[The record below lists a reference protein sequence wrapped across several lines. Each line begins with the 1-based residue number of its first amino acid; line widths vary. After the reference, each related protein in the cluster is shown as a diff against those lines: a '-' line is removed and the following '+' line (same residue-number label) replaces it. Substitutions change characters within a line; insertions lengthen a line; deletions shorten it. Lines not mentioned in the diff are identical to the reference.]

1 MPLRMSDR
9 NLAEIA
15 DQLSKSFQDLNYEV
29 FRPAEL
35 LRELPGNAIIVEIFL
50 LRFWFFSAFVFIEA
64 LNEKSLNPC

>member
-35 LRELPGNAIIVEIFL
+35 LREIPGNAIIVEIFFYSDFGFSVL
-50 LRFWFFSAFVFIEA
+50 LF
-64 LNEKSLNPC
+64 L

>member
-15 DQLSKSFQDLNYEV
+15 DYLSKSFQDLNYEV

-35 LRELPGNAIIVEIFL
+35 LREIPGNAIIVEIFYSDFGFSVL
-50 LRFWFFSAFVFIEA
+50 LFLQEH
-64 LNEKSLNPC
+64 

>member
-1 MPLRMSDR
+1 MSER

-15 DQLSKSFQDLNYEV
+15 DQLSKSFQDLNYEI

-35 LRELPGNAIIVEIFL
+35 LREIPGNAIIVEIFFL